1 MRGTAEPG
9 TIAMTDRV
17 SRGPRGST
25 VVFLSALR
33 MKQSDALESGVYPFA
48 IPVVQNLDEISF
60 RSPVTFF
67 VGENGSGKSTILE
80 AIGAAAGSITIGG
93 DDIRTD
99 ATLGHARQLANH
111 LTLVW
116 QQKTRRGF
124 FMRSEDFFNY
134 ALRTRRTVD
143 ELEELAEGYAKERES
158 GEGRSFGLSL
168 AEGAAR
174 SQRQALVSRYGE
186 DLNARSH
193 GESFFQ
199 VFQSRFVPGGLYLLD
214 EPDTALS
221 PQRQLALLA
230 MLKEMVAQQAQFVI
244 ATHAPI
250 LLAYPGATILSFDDG
265 RIAETPYDEV
275 RNVLL
280 TRSFLADPEL
290 YLRRL

>member
-1 MRGTAEPG
+1 
-9 TIAMTDRV
+9 
-17 SRGPRGST
+17 
-25 VVFLSALR
+25 VVIFLQSVR
-33 MKQSDALESGVYPFA
+33 MKQSEGPGDGYPFN
-48 IPVVQNLDEISF
+48 IPVVQTLDQLAF

-80 AIGAAAGSITIGG
+80 AIAAGAGSITVGG
-93 DDIRTD
+93 EDIRD
-99 ATLGHARQLANH
+99 DPSLGQARRLAAH
-111 LTLVW
+111 LTLGW
-116 QQKTRRGF
+116 TRRTHRGF

-134 ALRTRRTVD
+134 ARRTRRMV
-143 ELEELAEGYAKERES
+143 EEFEELAEGYAEERRNG
-158 GEGRSFGLSL
+158 GERSYGLAL
-168 AEGAAR
+168 AEGSLRA
-174 SQRQALVSRYGE
+174 QRQALVKRYGE

-230 MLKEMVAQQAQFVI
+230 MLKGMVEAEAQFII

-250 LLAYPGATILSFDDG
+250 LLAFPGATILSFDDG
-265 RIAETPYDEV
+265 KIAPVPYDEV
-275 RNVLL
+275 TNVQL
-280 TRSFLADPEL
+280 TRSFLAAPEA

>member
-1 MRGTAEPG
+1 M
-9 TIAMTDRV
+9 IYLHSV
-17 SRGPRGST
+17 
-25 VVFLSALR
+25 R
-33 MKQSDALESGVYPFA
+33 MKQGDATESGYPFD
-48 IPVVQNLDEISF
+48 IPVVQTLDELVL

-80 AIGAAAGSITIGG
+80 AVAAGAGSITVGG
-93 DDIRTD
+93 EDIRDD
-99 ATLGHARQLANH
+99 ATLGHARRLAAC
-111 LTLVW
+111 LTLGW
-116 QQKTRRGF
+116 KPRTHRGF

-134 ALRTRRTVD
+134 ARRTRRMIEEFD
-143 ELEELAEGYAKERES
+143 ELAEGYAEERRRS
-158 GEGRSFGLSL
+158 GERAYGLAL
-168 AEGAAR
+168 AEGSLRAQRAAL
-174 SQRQALVSRYGE
+174 SQRYGE

-230 MLKEMVAQQAQFVI
+230 MLKGMVAQDAQFII

-250 LLAYPGATILSFDDG
+250 LLAFPGATILSFDG
-265 RIAETPYDEV
+265 GAIAEVPYDEV
-275 RNVLL
+275 TNVQL
-280 TRSFLADPEL
+280 TRSFLAEPEA